1 MVPSPEVSVKF
12 RLKIILFFG
21 FLFLIFYGATNRYP
35 IFEPKLLP
43 LTPIDDFFGFHPW
56 TVWIYISD
64 YFLMFAPPFFIKKRE
79 VAGRL
84 IKAVVMN
91 FVLHFPIFFL
101 IPTTMIRP
109 PLPTLPIEQNLTNAV
124 FHFIRLIDTPVNCFP
139 SQHVSLCFVM
149 ATVFLN
155 YKKKIG
161 VLFLVWAALISLSTM
176 TTKQHYMWDV
186 LGGLAVAFIIYVF
199 VFRRGGQSEL
209 TLADRGHLKK

>member
-1 MVPSPEVSVKF
+1 MTPEVSLKF
-12 RLKIILFFG
+12 RLKLILFFG

-64 YFLMFAPPFFIKKRE
+64 YFLMFCPPFFIKKRE
-79 VAGRL
+79 VVERL
-84 IKAVVMN
+84 IKAVVIN
-91 FVLHFPIFFL
+91 FLLHFPIFFL

-109 PLPTLPIEQNLTNAV
+109 PLVEENLTNTV
-124 FHFIRLIDTPVNCFP
+124 FHFMRLIDTPVNCFP

-149 ATVFLN
+149 AMVFLN

-161 VLFLVWAALISLSTM
+161 VLFLVWAVLISLSTM

-186 LGGLAVAFIIYVF
+186 LGGLTVALIIYIVVF
-199 VFRRGGQSEL
+199 CRAKQPQIALVNHEGQE
-209 TLADRGHLKK
+209 GQ